1 MILTVIRTFIIYCA
15 VHFSV
20 RLMGKRQL
28 GELQP
33 GELVITILVSEIAA
47 TPISDP
53 DEPLLQSIIPLM
65 LLVSFEIINS
75 LISMKKPKFR
85 YKTDGRPITVINDG
99 KLNQKRLSELRF
111 TIDDILAALR
121 QKDIFDI
128 NEVQYAI
135 VETNGML
142 SVLLKPPKRTATGE
156 NVHNPEK
163 DTGMPTPVIID
174 GFILEKSIR
183 EANTERKEIIKKLE
197 RDNINLEKIVLMT
210 VDKNSKYD
218 IILKDEKKQ

>member
-33 GELVITILVSEIAA
+33 GELVITILISEIAA
-47 TPISDP
+47 TPITEP
-53 DEPLLQSIIPLM
+53 RQPLLQSIIPLM

-75 LISMKKPKFR
+75 LIAMKKPKFR

-99 KLNQKRLSELRF
+99 NLNLKRLSELRF

-121 QKDIFDI
+121 QKDVFDI

-142 SVLLKPPKRTATGE
+142 SVLLKPQKRPATGE
-156 NVHNPEK
+156 NVHNSEK
-163 DTGMPTPVIID
+163 DNGMATPVIID
-174 GFILEKSIR
+174 GYILEKSIR
-183 EANTERKEIIKKLE
+183 EADAERKDIIKKLE
-197 RDNINLEKIVLMT
+197 RDNIPLEKIVLMT
-210 VDKNSKYD
+210 VDKNNKFNV
-218 IILKDEKKQ
+218 ILKDNEK